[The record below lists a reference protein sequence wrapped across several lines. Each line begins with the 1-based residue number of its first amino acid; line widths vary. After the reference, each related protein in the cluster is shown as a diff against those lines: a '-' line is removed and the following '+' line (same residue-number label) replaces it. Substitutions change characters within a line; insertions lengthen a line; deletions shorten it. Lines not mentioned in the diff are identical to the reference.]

1 MNQSVCYD
9 LNCIMNWQQL
19 LEKKVLWSK
28 GNQFCDRCGKRFST
42 PQCKPTAQPQNPT
55 PEIVPSQPQLEQLQ
69 EPTPEV
75 IPAPAKK
82 TPNLPIDE
90 LVKWL
95 AEPGDYNRYT
105 PRKKCVLGFLKA

>member
-1 MNQSVCYD
+1 MDISSRMQ
-9 LNCIMNWQQL
+9 I
-19 LEKKVLWSK
+19 EI
-28 GNQFCDRCGKRFST
+28 CGKRFST

-90 LVKWL
+90 LVKCAPQTDIEWF
-95 AEPGDYNRYT
+95 AYMQGDYEGRYT
-105 PRKKCVLGFLKA
+105 IYIFKMKCVLGFLKA